1 MMMADKTRTASSR
14 KPAVPKGATMVETPL
29 VTIYRD
35 DQGSLL
41 LVVDNESGDE
51 VPLPPELA
59 YLVN

>member
-1 MMMADKTRTASSR
+1 
-14 KPAVPKGATMVETPL
+14 MVETPD

-51 VPLPPELA
+51 VPLPPDLA

>member
-1 MMMADKTRTASSR
+1 MMADKTKTTTSSR
-14 KPAVPKGATMVETPL
+14 KPKIPEGATMVETPD

-51 VPLPPELA
+51 VSLPPELA

>member
-1 MMMADKTRTASSR
+1 MMMADKTRTASAR

-41 LVVDNESGDE
+41 LVVDNESGVE
-51 VPLPPELA
+51 VSLPPELA
-59 YLVN
+59 YLAN